1 MDTIQLVKMP
11 REWVDYIVRF
21 IKAKRES
28 PELKERYI
36 NQLLREDILALLDR
50 YCTVVYY
57 PIDDKKNNGF
67 HVSYPDGEQSID
79 IVYINTNQTKEKQIF
94 TAAHE
99 LGHIW
104 KLDRHIQEALGIQL
118 SYDQQEQVMNRFA
131 AELLMPSGPCAAFVS
146 RRNRE
151 FLLENGTMKA
161 VDLLRTIV
169 AVMNEYFVP
178 YKAVVLRLFELNIL
192 PDESAKILL
201 EGNDDL
207 PFDAVQ
213 QFVENTAKEEGY
225 SRLFQVDKRKW
236 IEGLK
241 ELLDEA
247 DQGGGIAEY
256 RIECIRKRF
265 GLDLPDSGAALQ
277 NLVPIEKEEEADRRA
292 KASRH

>member
-1 MDTIQLVKMP
+1 MDTIQLEKMP
-11 REWVDYIVRF
+11 QKWVDYIVRF
-21 IKAKRES
+21 IKMKRES
-28 PELKERYI
+28 PELKELYI
-36 NQLLREDILALLDR
+36 NQLLREDILTLLDK

-57 PIDDKKNNGF
+57 PIEDEKNNGF
-67 HVSYPDGEQSID
+67 HVSYPDGDKSVD

-104 KLDRHIQEALGIQL
+104 ELDRHIQEEFKIQL

-131 AELLMPSGPCAAFVS
+131 AELLMPAGPCAAFVS
-146 RRNRE
+146 RRNRP
-151 FLLENGTMKA
+151 FLLENGKIKA

-192 PDESAKILL
+192 PEESTAVLL

-225 SRLFQVDKRKW
+225 SRLFQVDQRRW

-247 DQGGGIAEY
+247 DRRGGISENRTRA
-256 RIECIRKRF
+256 IRERF
-265 GLDLPDSGAALQ
+265 GLDLPGSDAALQ
-277 NLVPIEKEEEADRRA
+277 NLVPIEREEEADRNA